1 MTSPIIRTIVLAGFT
16 LVLPALP
23 ALASFSAIN
32 GNDGRV
38 VRTSG
43 AQLAFV
49 DCMTDDGYGRKR
61 SCSASYKKEHPNWR
75 GTDDCVTDDGYGRV
89 RSCSASYKRKHSK
102 N

>member
-1 MTSPIIRTIVLAGFT
+1 MTSPIIRTIMLAGFG
-16 LVLPALP
+16 LMLPALP
-23 ALASFSAIN
+23 ALASFSSIN
-32 GNDGRV
+32 GTDGRV
-38 VRTSG
+38 VRTAG
-43 AQLAFV
+43 TQLALV

-102 N
+102 K